1 MCRCVHANVHSIH
14 YGQMKQGQTCM
25 CIDTTRTCI
34 YMHTHV
40 HAQICMDTHMSSHS
54 QHPFEYTQRRWLSAA
69 IAAAAARTHTDQIV
83 HELVFGHE
91 RHLLAQVV
99 HVWTNERV
107 GFTRVLAAFRA
118 VVRIRRRKRLYN
130 QVRRQICYQVQFSFT
145 LH

>member
-1 MCRCVHANVHSIH
+1 
-14 YGQMKQGQTCM
+14 
-25 CIDTTRTCI
+25 
-34 YMHTHV
+34 MHTHV
-40 HAQICMDTHMSSHS
+40 HAQIFTDTHMSSHS
-54 QHPFEYTQRRWLSAA
+54 QHPFKYTQRRWLSAA

-83 HELVFGHE
+83 HESVFRHE

-118 VVRIRRRKRLYN
+118 VVQIRRRKRLYN
-130 QVRRQICYQVQFSFT
+130 QVRRQICYSVQFSFT